1 VSVVW
6 IEHIVA
12 ALLSTVDRIIA
23 MDNGRVLAQGDPSE
37 VLADPAVH
45 AVYLGQEIVL

>member
-1 VSVVW
+1 
-6 IEHIVA
+6 
-12 ALLSTVDRIIA
+12 
-23 MDNGRVLAQGDPSE
+23 MDNGRILAEGDPAA